1 MSCSCHDKENCSD
14 AEEKEERNERL
25 KNILLLI
32 WGGLC
37 LITGFIFQLVD
48 TRYAHISWDLFT
60 DTTFYSSLSF
70 FAFVFYTLGYLPLF
84 FNALKETIEEWKEG
98 HIFNENLLM
107 LIATFGAFI
116 INEHPESL
124 FVILFAIIGEMLE
137 DYATSK
143 SKKSIVSLINSMPL
157 YAHLLKDEKIIDT
170 EPEKLS
176 INDLIEIRPGEKIPV
191 DGIVKKGFTS
201 LDVSSLTGESLPKD
215 VHENDLVYSG
225 SINISSAIILEV
237 RKEFK
242 DSTLTKILNLVEDEQ
257 SKKTKT
263 EKFITRF
270 ASYYTPVVMVLAI
283 MVFLFG
289 FGFSSWSWSQGGR
302 EWLYKAL
309 SFLLI
314 SCPCSL
320 VIAVPITF
328 FASIG
333 KASKLGM
340 LIKGSSPLEKLAEV
354 DTFIFDKTG
363 TLTKGRFSLINA
375 VDEDILQLAASLESK
390 SSHPLATA
398 VINANKKPLYQVES
412 FNNNPGL
419 GVEGKIN
426 GKTYYIGSKDFLKQH
441 NINAIKDESTPYKVL
456 YFANEDRWLANFIVA
471 DEVKDESKEVIS
483 LLKSNKCK
491 TIMLSGDEKEI
502 ATKTG
507 EELGLD
513 ESIGNLSPEE
523 KLTKVKEI
531 SKEFHTAYIG
541 DGINDS
547 PSLLASDVPIA
558 MGSLG
563 SDAAIE
569 AADIVVMT
577 DDLKHIVEA
586 KRLSKRTL
594 FVAKGVIVLSL
605 LLKALV
611 MILVLSGV
619 LKESAMVV
627 SGVSDTGVMIICVL
641 LACSMLL
648 YRPKH
653 LTKNKID

>member
-1 MSCSCHDKENCSD
+1 MSCSCHDKETCSNE
-14 AEEKEERNERL
+14 EEKEERNERL
-25 KNILLLI
+25 KNILLLV

-37 LITGFIFQLVD
+37 LIIGFIFQLVD
-48 TRYAHISWDLFT
+48 TRYTHVSWSLFA
-60 DTTFYSSLSF
+60 DTTFYSSLTFFSF
-70 FAFVFYTLGYLPLF
+70 MVYTIGYLPLF
-84 FNALKETIEEWKEG
+84 FNALKETVEEWKEG

-107 LIATFGAFI
+107 LIATFGAFA

-143 SKKSIVSLINSMPL
+143 SKKSIVNLINSMPL
-157 YAHLLKDEKIIDT
+157 YAHLLKNENIINT
-170 EPEKLS
+170 KPEELS

-191 DGIVKKGFTS
+191 DGIIKKGFTS

-225 SINISSAIILEV
+225 SINLSSAIVVEV
-237 RKEFK
+237 KKEFK

-257 SKKTKT
+257 NKKTKT

-270 ASYYTPVVMVLAI
+270 ASYYTPVVMVLAV

-340 LIKGSSPLEKLAEV
+340 LIKGSSPLEKLAHA

-363 TLTKGRFSLINA
+363 TLTKGEFSLINN
-375 VDEDILQLAASLESK
+375 VDEDVLQLAASLESK
-390 SSHPLATA
+390 SSHPLASA
-398 VINANKKPLYQVES
+398 VINANKKPLYTVES
-412 FNNNPGL
+412 FNNIPGL
-419 GVEGKIN
+419 GIEGKIN
-426 GKTYYIGSKDFLKQH
+426 NHTYFIGSKEFLKQH
-441 NINAIKDESTPYKVL
+441 NISNIKDESTPYKVL
-456 YFANEDRWLANFIVA
+456 YFASEDSWLANFIVA
-471 DEVKDESKEVIS
+471 DEIKGESKEVIT
-483 LLKSNKCK
+483 LLKNNNCK
-491 TIMLSGDEKEI
+491 TIMLSGDEEEI
-502 ATKTG
+502 AKKTG
-507 EELGLD
+507 DEIGLD

-523 KLTKVKEI
+523 KLAKVKEI
-531 SKEFHTAYIG
+531 SKESRTVYIG

-558 MGSLG
+558 MGGLG

-569 AADIVVMT
+569 AADIVIMT
-577 DDLKHIVEA
+577 DNLRHIVEA

-594 FVAKGVIVLSL
+594 FIAKGVIVLSL

-611 MILVLSGV
+611 MILVVSGI
-619 LKESAMVV
+619 LNESAMIV
-627 SGVSDTGVMIICVL
+627 SGVSDTGVMIVCVL

-653 LTKNKID
+653 LSTKQN